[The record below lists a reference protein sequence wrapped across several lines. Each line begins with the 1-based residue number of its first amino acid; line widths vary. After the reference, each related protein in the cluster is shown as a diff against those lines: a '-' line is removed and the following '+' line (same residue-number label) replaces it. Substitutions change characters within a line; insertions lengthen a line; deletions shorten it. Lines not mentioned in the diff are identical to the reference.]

1 LRRCGTL
8 KQPQEIQDH
17 NCLLFSLPGFRSR
30 WIFRDQ
36 EGIMEKVPVSGRTI
50 ISNAIAFQQA
60 TLAGMGL
67 ALLPNWL
74 IDSDVEAGTLVN
86 VFPHYEVQQL
96 TFTPQLG
103 YFIPLVPIF
112 P

>member
-1 LRRCGTL
+1 
-8 KQPQEIQDH
+8 
-17 NCLLFSLPGFRSR
+17 
-30 WIFRDQ
+30 
-36 EGIMEKVPVSGRTI
+36 
-50 ISNAIAFQQA
+50 
-60 TLAGMGL
+60 MGL